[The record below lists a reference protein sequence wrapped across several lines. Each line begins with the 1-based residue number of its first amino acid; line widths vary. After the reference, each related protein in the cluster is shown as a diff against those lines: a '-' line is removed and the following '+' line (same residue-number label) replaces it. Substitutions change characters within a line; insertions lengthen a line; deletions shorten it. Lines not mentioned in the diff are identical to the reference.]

1 MEQDEIYLADLWRV
15 FAREWRWFATVLV
28 LVLACTFAFVHAAR
42 RQWEATAWLQIGQVG
57 QVPSGQ
63 DPHAE
68 TLQRVLERLQTAGF
82 QNQVL
87 QGQGLALASPDAV
100 LFRKSLKLDPSPY
113 GQMIKLNVRAA
124 SPELATRLATATV
137 DELHALHR
145 KMETAPLQMARATL
159 GELQEQLA
167 AATADRDRLL
177 QVVNGKPGQEAS
189 LAAVLLASK
198 TQEVRSLK
206 QSTSDLTARLS
217 PTYTFDTSLVFPV
230 YVPEGPSFPN
240 VTLGWGIG
248 IVFGLFL
255 GALAAMS
262 RNAFRRTAT
271 R

>member
-1 MEQDEIYLADLWRV
+1 MEQDEIYVADLWRV
-15 FAREWRWFATVLV
+15 FAREWRWFAIVLV
-28 LVLACTFAFVHAAR
+28 VVLACTFAFIHATK
-42 RQWEATAWLQIGQVG
+42 RQWEATAWFQIAQVG

-68 TLQRVLERLQTAGF
+68 SLQRVLERVQTAAF

-87 QGQGLALASPDAV
+87 KAQGFAEDSPEAR
-100 LFRKSLKLDPSPY
+100 LYHKSLKLDPSPY
-113 GQMIKLNVRAA
+113 GQMIKLTIRAS

-137 DELHALHR
+137 NELNALHR
-145 KMETAPLQMARATL
+145 QIESEPLRMARTAL
-159 GELQEQLA
+159 VELHEQLD

-177 QVVNGKPGQEAS
+177 QVVNGKPGTEAS

-198 TQEVRSLK
+198 TQEVRSLR
-206 QSTSDLTARLS
+206 QSTSDLTSRLS

-230 YVPEGPSFPN
+230 YVPKGPSFPN
-240 VTLGWGIG
+240 VTLLLGMG

-255 GALAAMS
+255 GALAAMA
-262 RNAFRRTAT
+262 RNAVRRAST

>member
-1 MEQDEIYLADLWRV
+1 MEQDEIYIADLWRV
-15 FAREWRWFATVLV
+15 FAREWRWFAIVLV
-28 LVLACTFAFVHAAR
+28 VVLACTFAFIHATK
-42 RQWEATAWLQIGQVG
+42 RQWEATAWFQIAQVG

-68 TLQRVLERLQTAGF
+68 SLQRVLERLQTADF

-87 QGQGLALASPDAV
+87 KNQGFALDSPEAR
-100 LFRKSLKLDPSPY
+100 LYRKSVKLDPSPY
-113 GQMIKLNVRAA
+113 GQMIKLNVRGA
-124 SPELATRLATATV
+124 SADLAGRLATATV
-137 DELHALHR
+137 NELHALHQQI
-145 KMETAPLQMARATL
+145 ESAPLHMARATL
-159 GELQEQLA
+159 VELQEQLDV
-167 AATADRDRLL
+167 ATADRDRLL
-177 QVVNGKPGQEAS
+177 QIVNGKPGQEAS

-198 TQEVRSLK
+198 TQEVRSLR

-255 GALAAMS
+255 GALAAMA
-262 RNAFRRTAT
+262 RNAFRRAST